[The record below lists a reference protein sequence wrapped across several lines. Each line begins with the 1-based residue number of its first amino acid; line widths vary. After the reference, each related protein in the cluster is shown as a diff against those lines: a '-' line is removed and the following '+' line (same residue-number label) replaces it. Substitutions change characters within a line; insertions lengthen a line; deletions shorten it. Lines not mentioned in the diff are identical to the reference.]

1 MIFSANMAIGNKT
14 EGSDVVP
21 DILFESDDLLVV
33 NKPAGLLTHADGK
46 SDEYTLADWVSERCQ
61 TCKDVGEPM
70 ILPDGSSVARP
81 GIVHR
86 LDRDTSGV
94 LLIAKTQ
101 PMYLYLKRQF
111 QDKKIRKE
119 YRAFAYG
126 SFAKKRGVIDKP
138 LGRSVN
144 RATKRAAGRAARGE
158 LREARTDYTVLEE
171 KGGYSYLSLFPHT
184 GRTHQIRV
192 HLSHIRHPIVQDPTY
207 AADRMSGAADP
218 VLGFSRS
225 ALHAHRI
232 HLRLPGGEEV
242 SYEAPFPKDFTEA
255 LARFEQL

>member
-1 MIFSANMAIGNKT
+1 MIFSVNMAIGNKT
-14 EGSDVVP
+14 EGNNSVP
-21 DILFESDDLLVV
+21 DILFESDELLVV
-33 NKPAGLLTHADGK
+33 NKPAGLLTHPDGK
-46 SDEYTLADWVSERCQ
+46 KDEPTLADWILEECPE
-61 TCKDVGEPM
+61 CADVGEEM
-70 ILPDGSSVARP
+70 RTSEGVALLRP

-144 RATKRAAGRAARGE
+144 GATKRAAGRAARGE

-207 AADRMSGAADP
+207 AADRMGGAADP

-242 SYEAPFPKDFTEA
+242 SYGAPFPEDFVQA

>member
-1 MIFSANMAIGNKT
+1 METGNKT
-14 EGSDVVP
+14 EGDSLKPHV
-21 DILFESDDLLVV
+21 LFESDELLVV
-33 NKPAGLLTHADGK
+33 NKPAGLLTHPDGK
-46 SDEYTLADWVSERCQ
+46 KDEPTLVDWILEKYPKCA
-61 TCKDVGEPM
+61 DVGEEMHTPEGI
-70 ILPDGSSVARP
+70 ILPRP

-138 LGRSVN
+138 LGRSGESM
-144 RATKRAAGRAARGE
+144 TKRAAGRAARGE
-158 LREARTDYTVLEE
+158 LREARTDYTILEE

-218 VLGFSRS
+218 MLGFSRS
-225 ALHAHRI
+225 ALHAYRI

>member
-1 MIFSANMAIGNKT
+1 MRMESGSKT
-14 EGSDVVP
+14 EENSSEP
-21 DILFESDDLLVV
+21 HILFESDELLVV

-46 SDEYTLADWVSERCQ
+46 RDERTLADWILEKYPECA
-61 TCKDVGEPM
+61 DVGEEMRTPEGKV
-70 ILPDGSSVARP
+70 LPRP

-94 LLIAKTQ
+94 ILIAKTQ

-126 SFAKKRGVIDKP
+126 SFAKKRGVLDAPI
-138 LGRSVN
+138 GRSGGSM
-144 RATKRAAGRAARGE
+144 TKRAAGTEARGE
-158 LREARTDYTVLEE
+158 LREARTDYTMLEE
-171 KGGYSYLSLFPHT
+171 KNGYSYLALFPHT

-192 HLSHIRHPIVQDPTY
+192 HLGGIRHPIVQDTTY
-207 AADRMSGAADP
+207 ASDRITGESDL

-225 ALHAHRI
+225 ALHAYRI
-232 HLRLPGGEEV
+232 HLRLPGGEET
-242 SYEAPFPKDFTEA
+242 SYEAPFPEDFVQA
-255 LARFEQL
+255 LARFEALC